1 MDGMAGVDGV
11 DLAALIETVIIV
23 GDFVIKAIAVGVVP
37 ENRRPSSSS
46 AWLLLIL
53 FLPIVGLPLFL
64 LLGSSRV
71 NARRHRIQAEANQEV
86 DDGLAHL
93 PTVPPEAD
101 LPASLV
107 SIMTLNRQLTSLPC
121 VPGSVEEVLTDYRP
135 MMADIAAAIDGAR
148 RYVHVEMY
156 IAAWDEVSEV
166 VFAALARAHQRGVEV
181 RLLVDHLGS
190 RGYRGF
196 GRMRR
201 RLDDMGLDWHLMLP
215 IDPLRRRWRRLDLR
229 NHRKIIVID
238 GRTAYLG
245 SLNLIGPHYLSA
257 RNARIGRQWRET
269 VVRLSGPIVGPVE
282 SVFAV
287 DWYTESGEELPAERY
302 FETFEPQPIGG
313 SCNALQVV
321 PSGPGYPTQPNLR
334 LFTSLI
340 HRAQREL
347 LIVSPYFV
355 PDEAILEAVT
365 TAAHRGVRV
374 ELFVGEKA
382 DQFMVQYA
390 QSSYYRVLLEAGVR
404 IHRYPAPYVL
414 HSKFLT
420 LDDEVAVIGSS
431 NMDLRSFNLNYEISL
446 MGAGGD
452 LPRRLREVAA
462 GYREAS
468 SELSLVEWEARPLY
482 VRYLE
487 NVLRLTS
494 ALQ

>member
-1 MDGMAGVDGV
+1 M
-11 DLAALIETVIIV
+11 
-23 GDFVIKAIAVGVVP
+23 
-37 ENRRPSSSS
+37 
-46 AWLLLIL
+46 
-53 FLPIVGLPLFL
+53 PIVGLPLFL

-71 NARRHRIQAEANQEV
+71 NARRHRIQAEANREL

-156 IAAWDEVSEV
+156 IAAWDGVSESSSPRWP
-166 VFAALARAHQRGVEV
+166 APGSA
-181 RLLVDHLGS
+181 GS
-190 RGYRGF
+190 RCGCSSTTWGRGAIAEF
-196 GRMRR
+196 GSMRR

-302 FETFEPQPIGG
+302 FETFEPLLIGG

-462 GYREAS
+462 GYRES
-468 SELSLVEWEARPLY
+468 SAELSLAQWEARPLY